1 MTRFSISDVKVDVH
15 LNVLVFEFDVLLR
28 RFNRLSEIEKFPTLL
43 AASMDRLSLRHN
55 IYNCNVAASVS

>member
-15 LNVLVFEFDVLLR
+15 LNVLVFELDVLLR

-43 AASMDRLSLRHN
+43 AAEPAVPEAQNNTTVM
-55 IYNCNVAASVS
+55 